1 MNAPLSLNDRL
12 ARTLGQLV
20 IAVEEKAAQLDQM
33 ALHIQQLEKT
43 IEDLQ
48 AKSKEC

>member
-1 MNAPLSLNDRL
+1 MQNQPNLNERL
-12 ARTLGQLV
+12 AKIIGQLV
-20 IAVEEKAAQLDQM
+20 VAVEEKVAQLDQM

-43 IEDLQ
+43 VEDLK